1 MTSHTEPREQTYTQ
15 MLIITHAHDDLNC
28 VSASA
33 AVSMLLALA
42 VDRLRF
48 QKQSFVLVFV
58 MFPVTAVHI
67 KKTLVSVSS
76 FASIAWSKT

>member
-58 MFPVTAVHI
+58 MFPVTAVHL